1 MKVNER
7 LQAVNIL
14 VELLE
19 KKASLS
25 HLFLTFN
32 ATPAAKEMCYGVC
45 RHFFRLQAIA
55 DTLMKKRPKDLDVC
69 LVVYIGLYQLHY
81 LKKPE
86 YAAVK
91 ETVDLLRP
99 IKKEWAKGLVNAV
112 LRNFCRNTA
121 ELLRQLANEPNYL
134 FGHPL
139 WLSKRMQK
147 DWPEQWPDIAK
158 ANNEHPPMTLRVNH
172 QKNSVENY
180 LKQLKSAG
188 IEAIKHPIAED
199 AVNLLSPMD
208 VTQLPGFVDGA
219 VSVQDAAAQL
229 AVNLLSLQ
237 PDQKV
242 LDACCAP
249 GGKTCHILEYEPSL
263 NRCIALDIEEKRLD
277 KVHENLQRL
286 GLQADVR
293 VGNATR
299 PETWW
304 DGQLFDR
311 ILLDAPCSA
320 IGVIRRH
327 PDIKLLR
334 TPEEVEVVTQLQRDM
349 LESLWPLLV
358 PGGLMVY
365 ATCSILKEEN
375 EDQMKWFVAKHP
387 NCQVEPIHCSWGR
400 NTGYGVQIL
409 PGDYG
414 MDGFFYCVLRK
425 I

>member
-14 VELLE
+14 VELIE
-19 KKASLS
+19 KNASLT
-25 HLFLTFN
+25 HLFLSFN
-32 ATPAAKEMCYGVC
+32 AMPAAKEMCYGVC
-45 RHFFRLQAIA
+45 RHFFCLQAIA
-55 DTLMKKRPKDLDVC
+55 NKLMKKRPKDLDVC
-69 LVVYIGLYQLHY
+69 LVIYIGLYQLHY

-99 IKKEWAKGLVNAV
+99 LKKEWAKGLVNAV

-121 ELLRQLANEPNYL
+121 EILMQLANEPDYV
-134 FGHPL
+134 FGHPE
-139 WLSKRMQK
+139 WLLKRMQK
-147 DWPEQWPDIAK
+147 DWPEQWPDVAK

-172 QKNSVENY
+172 QKNSVEDY
-180 LKQLKSAG
+180 LIQLKLAG

-199 AVNLLSPMD
+199 AVNLSSPTE
-208 VTQLPGFVDGA
+208 VNQLPGFVDGA

-229 AVNLLSLQ
+229 AVELLSLQ
-237 PDQKV
+237 PEQKV

-249 GGKTCHILEYEPSL
+249 GGKTCHILERESKL
-263 NRCIALDIEEKRLD
+263 NACIALDVEAKRLD

-286 GLQADVR
+286 DLQADVR
-293 VGNATR
+293 VGDATR

-334 TPEEVEVVTQLQRDM
+334 TPQEVEVVTQLQRDM
-349 LESLWPLLV
+349 LESLWPLLA

-365 ATCSILKEEN
+365 ATCSILKQEN
-375 EDQMKWFVAKHP
+375 EEQIKWFLGQNP
-387 NCQVEPIHCSWGR
+387 NCQVEQIKCSWGR
-400 NTGYGVQIL
+400 DTGYGVQIL

-414 MDGFFYCVLRK
+414 MDGFFYSVLRK